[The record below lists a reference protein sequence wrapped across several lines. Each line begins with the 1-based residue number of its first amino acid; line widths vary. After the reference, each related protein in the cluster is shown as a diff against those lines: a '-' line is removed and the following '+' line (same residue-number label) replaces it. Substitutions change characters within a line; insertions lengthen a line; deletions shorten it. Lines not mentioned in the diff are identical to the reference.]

1 MCRQPIPAPG
11 GVHLLPCGSSV
22 MLHWSHVQMARQLG
36 ALLAQHM
43 QQWTY
48 SALGALRWIQ
58 DLGRY
63 RDTLYSLAGAS
74 AALVRPHPHA
84 IVQALPEAR
93 PVLRLCMSCTE
104 VPLQL
109 PLGQSC
115 GGHD

>member
-1 MCRQPIPAPG
+1 MFQRSQ
-11 GVHLLPCGSSV
+11 
-22 MLHWSHVQMARQLG
+22 VQMARQLG

-74 AALVRPHPHA
+74 AALVWPQSHVT
-84 IVQALPEAR
+84 VQTLPEAR
-93 PVLRLCMSCTE
+93 RVLRRPCQLIDLCVWCILE
-104 VPLQL
+104 VPSHL
-109 PLGQSC
+109 PL
-115 GGHD
+115 